1 MYIFSTPLV
10 KDNLN
15 ETFIDL
21 AEAYYS
27 AKLSAES
34 AESSLRNELLEP
46 HKKDKEVDTA
56 SNISLKSF
64 LCTCVCVPIHP
75 FMQIVDPLIVPFSYY
90 CCILFI

>member
-1 MYIFSTPLV
+1 MFFSTPLG

-21 AEAYYS
+21 AETYYN

-46 HKKDKEVDTA
+46 HKKDRGVGNA
-56 SNISLKSF
+56 SNIILKYF
-64 LCTCVCVPIHP
+64 L
-75 FMQIVDPLIVPFSYY
+75 
-90 CCILFI
+90 

>member
-1 MYIFSTPLV
+1 MKIQSNLTYNVESYIIYIYIFFFSTPLG

-21 AEAYYS
+21 AETYYN

-46 HKKDKEVDTA
+46 HKIDREVDNA
-56 SNISLKSF
+56 SNIILKYF
-64 LCTCVCVPIHP
+64 L
-75 FMQIVDPLIVPFSYY
+75 
-90 CCILFI
+90 

>member
-1 MYIFSTPLV
+1 MFFSTPLG

-21 AEAYYS
+21 AETYYN

-46 HKKDKEVDTA
+46 HKKDREVDNA
-56 SNISLKSF
+56 SNIILKYF
-64 LCTCVCVPIHP
+64 L
-75 FMQIVDPLIVPFSYY
+75 
-90 CCILFI
+90 